1 MDRTIEEAINKDT
14 QKAGGTKGFSSRPNA
29 VTKYYITAKDC
40 ANYVRQL
47 TEMIS
52 KESYRFEHPDMTK
65 RRITREEKD
74 VKWLYNMLTETWKNS
89 FELSSETLCC
99 ISTGVVPSD

>member
-1 MDRTIEEAINKDT
+1 MKSTFGRIPIDQTIEEAINKDT

-65 RRITREEKD
+65 RRITRVEKD
-74 VKWLYNMLTETWKNS
+74 VKLGKTHLS
-89 FELSSETLCC
+89 FRLKHY
-99 ISTGVVPSD
+99 PAF